1 MFRANVEDRNDAI
14 ESIGEDEF
22 YAIEGN
28 EVYRDIQPPKC
39 LSWIYGVFLELRE
52 MSGET
57 ITFQDV
63 AAWESARKTK
73 LRQYD
78 ISLIRAMQ
86 NWAGDEIMRLRESVK
101 NG

>member
-1 MFRANVEDRNDAI
+1 
-14 ESIGEDEF
+14 
-22 YAIEGN
+22 
-28 EVYRDIQPPKC
+28 
-39 LSWIYGVFLELRE
+39 